1 MLTSTHKVCGCLCSI
16 ATNILYGRPGATQA
30 DMEQAARQANAH
42 DFITRLP
49 EGYDTQVGL
58 IVWRHC
64 ARCATRV
71 HCDKPRHC
79 CSAATANKTLRP
91 DCPALNMHPC
101 PGRGAACSPGLCTD
115 SQQAESGRTVRS
127 AVALSVCAQRLCPH
141 LFLTCIDPSTSKS
154 CQDTMGV
161 QVGEGG
167 IQLSGGQKQRVAIA
181 RAIIKNPKV
190 QAQHCLPPACMPG
203 LYAVISYRTCS
214 MPWWKAL

>member
-1 MLTSTHKVCGCLCSI
+1 
-16 ATNILYGRPGATQA
+16 
-30 DMEQAARQANAH
+30 MEQAARQANAH

-58 IVWRHC
+58 MVWRHC
-64 ARCATRV
+64 ARCATQV
-71 HCDKPRHC
+71 YCNKPRHC
-79 CSAATANKTLRP
+79 CSAATANKTLMP

-101 PGRGAACSPGLCTD
+101 PGRGAACSPAFAA
-115 SQQAESGRTVRS
+115 SKVR
-127 AVALSVCAQRLCPH
+127 VDCAQCCGFDCLHSTGCVAPDSH
-141 LFLTCIDPSTSKS
+141 LHRPQHKQV
-154 CQDTMGV
+154 CQDTMVV

-190 QAQHCLPPACMPG
+190 QAQYCLPTAGMPG
-203 LYAVISYRTCS
+203 LYAVILYRTCS